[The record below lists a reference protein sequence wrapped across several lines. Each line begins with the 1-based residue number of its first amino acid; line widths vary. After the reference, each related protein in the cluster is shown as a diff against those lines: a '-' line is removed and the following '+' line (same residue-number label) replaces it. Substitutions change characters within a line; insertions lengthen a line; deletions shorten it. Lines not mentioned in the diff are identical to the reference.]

1 MNDTFKTVRN
11 CNEFNTGRAFKKSTL
26 IVEQDLKHITTL
38 VMMGK
43 LDSDSSEDVARYIR
57 ALAISDKI
65 KEKDDENQKKTAQR
79 LTDEE
84 LLTIVQKMKSNEKD
98 E

>member
-1 MNDTFKTVRN
+1 MSSTPGELLK
-11 CNEFNTGRAFKKSTL
+11 RALL

-43 LDSDSSEDVARYIR
+43 LDSYSSEDVARYIR

-65 KEKDDENQKKTAQR
+65 KERDDESQKKTAQR

-84 LLTIVQKMKSNEKD
+84 LLSIVQKMKSNEKA

>member
-1 MNDTFKTVRN
+1 MSSTPGELLK
-11 CNEFNTGRAFKKSTL
+11 RALL

-84 LLTIVQKMKSNEKD
+84 LLSIVQKMKSNEKAD
-98 E
+98 

>member
-1 MNDTFKTVRN
+1 MSSTPG
-11 CNEFNTGRAFKKSTL
+11 ELLKKALL
-26 IVEQDLKHITTL
+26 IVEQDLKHITTF

-43 LDSDSSEDVARYIR
+43 LDPDSSEDVARYIR

-65 KEKDDENQKKTAQR
+65 KEKDEESQKKTAQR

-84 LLTIVQKMKSNEKD
+84 LLSIVQKMKSNEKD

>member
-1 MNDTFKTVRN
+1 
-11 CNEFNTGRAFKKSTL
+11 
-26 IVEQDLKHITTL
+26 
-38 VMMGK
+38 MMGK

-84 LLTIVQKMKSNEKD
+84 LLTIVQRMKSNEKD

>member
-1 MNDTFKTVRN
+1 MSSTPGELLK
-11 CNEFNTGRAFKKSTL
+11 RALL

-65 KEKDDENQKKTAQR
+65 KERDDESQKKTAQR

>member
-1 MNDTFKTVRN
+1 MSSTPG
-11 CNEFNTGRAFKKSTL
+11 ELLKKALL

-65 KEKDDENQKKTAQR
+65 KEKDDENQKKTTQR

>member
-1 MNDTFKTVRN
+1 MSSTPG
-11 CNEFNTGRAFKKSTL
+11 ELLKKALL

-38 VMMGK
+38 VMMGN

>member
-1 MNDTFKTVRN
+1 MSSTPG
-11 CNEFNTGRAFKKSTL
+11 ELLKKALL

>member
-1 MNDTFKTVRN
+1 MSSTPGELLK
-11 CNEFNTGRAFKKSTL
+11 RALL

-84 LLTIVQKMKSNEKD
+84 LLSIVQKMKSNEKD

>member
-1 MNDTFKTVRN
+1 MSSTPG
-11 CNEFNTGRAFKKSTL
+11 ELLKKALL

-98 E
+98 K

>member
-1 MNDTFKTVRN
+1 MSSTPG
-11 CNEFNTGRAFKKSTL
+11 ELLKKALL

-43 LDSDSSEDVARYIR
+43 LDSDSSEDVARNIR

>member
-1 MNDTFKTVRN
+1 MSSTPG
-11 CNEFNTGRAFKKSTL
+11 ELLKKALL

-43 LDSDSSEDVARYIR
+43 LDADSSEDVARYIR

-65 KEKDDENQKKTAQR
+65 KEKDEESQKKTAQR

-84 LLTIVQKMKSNEKD
+84 LLSIVQKMKSNEKD

>member
-1 MNDTFKTVRN
+1 MSSTPG
-11 CNEFNTGRAFKKSTL
+11 ELLKKALL

-43 LDSDSSEDVARYIR
+43 LDADSSEDVARYIR

-65 KEKDDENQKKTAQR
+65 KEKDEEQQKKTAQR

-84 LLTIVQKMKSNEKD
+84 LLNIVQKMKSNEKD

>member
-1 MNDTFKTVRN
+1 MSSTPG
-11 CNEFNTGRAFKKSTL
+11 ELLKKALL

-79 LTDEE
+79 LTDKE

>member
-1 MNDTFKTVRN
+1 MSSTPG
-11 CNEFNTGRAFKKSTL
+11 ELLKKALL

-43 LDSDSSEDVARYIR
+43 VDSDSSEDVARYIR